1 MLMIL
6 WCINKIEI
14 FFIDMIEC
22 SYQQHKNKQ
31 TMNGQNGQ
39 QNENQYKWAQFS
51 SRLGDGER
59 RNDDD
64 RDAVNARFDDV
75 EVSTPRRGATT
86 TRDFERRQ
94 LFRATAAAVVV
105 RFHEPAGDDAAADVA
120 DETMC
125 EPVERPRTRSA
136 RRAAD
141 AEAEREANAP
151 APAPMPKPTMKRV
164 RRNDYWVERD
174 DKRRTSA
181 RTFKTVVQQQ
191 TGGDT
196 SDEENA
202 E

>member
-1 MLMIL
+1 M
-6 WCINKIEI
+6 WYINKIEI
-14 FFIDMIEC
+14 LFIDMIEC

-31 TMNGQNGQ
+31 TMYGQ

-51 SRLGDGER
+51 ARLGDDGER
-59 RNDDD
+59 TNDDG
-64 RDAVNARFDDV
+64 DAVNARFDDA

-86 TRDFERRQ
+86 TRAFERHR
-94 LFRATAAAVVV
+94 RAIMVRFQDHRPVAAAAAAVADD
-105 RFHEPAGDDAAADVA
+105 EPTTT
-120 DETMC
+120 TMC

-174 DKRRTSA
+174 CQRRTSA
-181 RTFKTVVQQQ
+181 RTFKTVVKQQ

>member
-1 MLMIL
+1 
-6 WCINKIEI
+6 
-14 FFIDMIEC
+14 
-22 SYQQHKNKQ
+22 
-31 TMNGQNGQ
+31 MNGQNGQ

-59 RNDDD
+59 RNDDRD

-75 EVSTPRRGATT
+75 EVSTPRRGATA
-86 TRDFERRQ
+86 TRDFERRR
-94 LFRATAAAVVV
+94 LLRAATAAVVV
-105 RFHEPAGDDAAADVA
+105 RFQEPACDAAADVA
-120 DETMC
+120 DEPAATMC

-141 AEAEREANAP
+141 EEAEREANAP

-181 RTFKTVVQQQ
+181 RTFKTAVQQR
-191 TGGDT
+191 
-196 SDEENA
+196 E
-202 E
+202 